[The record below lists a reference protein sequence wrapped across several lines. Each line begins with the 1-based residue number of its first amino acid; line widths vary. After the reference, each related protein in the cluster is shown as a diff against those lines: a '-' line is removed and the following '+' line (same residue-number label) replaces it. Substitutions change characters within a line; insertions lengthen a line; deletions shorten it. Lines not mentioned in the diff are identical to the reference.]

1 MVRLRLAA
9 WAAFLIFDR
18 AAFLCLCVA
27 MIPSC
32 FSVRSSER
40 QSPLQKAG
48 ATTSLGLNAEFFDM
62 GQQIGGIVV
71 DAIRAGSFQLLLRVA
86 AA

>member
-27 MIPSC
+27 MAPLD
-32 FSVRSSER
+32 FSVCNKCE
-40 QSPLQKAG
+40 SPLQKAG

-71 DAIRAGSFQLLLRVA
+71 DAVRTGSFQLLLRVA

>member
-9 WAAFLIFDR
+9 WAAFLMFDR

-27 MIPSC
+27 MVLLD
-32 FSVRSSER
+32 FSVCTSAK
-40 QSPLQKAG
+40 SPLQKAG

-71 DAIRAGSFQLLLRVA
+71 DAVRTGSFQLLLRVA